1 MVAFFHFSNFLLDYF
16 RVKSSKKFAL
26 ENSLRVVIFIGPT
39 KLPEVAN
46 TLGKITTTVRRF
58 NRDFQDEIRNSFDDP
73 IESAARERGRALAQN
88 ENKISESDDTQEAL
102 TDEEDNAEESK

>member
-1 MVAFFHFSNFLLDYF
+1 MFNIGGGELL
-16 RVKSSKKFAL
+16 VIL
-26 ENSLRVVIFIGPT
+26 VVVVIFIGPT

-73 IESAARERGRALAQN
+73 IESAARERGRALTQ
-88 ENKISESDDTQEAL
+88 NKISESDDTQEAL
-102 TDEEDNAEESK
+102 TDEEDNAEEAK

>member
-1 MVAFFHFSNFLLDYF
+1 MFNIGGGELL
-16 RVKSSKKFAL
+16 VIL
-26 ENSLRVVIFIGPT
+26 LVVVIFIGPT

-46 TLGKITTTVRRF
+46 TLGKITTTLRKF

-73 IESAARERGRALAQN
+73 IENAARERGRALTQN
-88 ENKISESDDTQEAL
+88 ENEISKSTDTQEAL